1 MKLMN
6 HELDT
11 AIAKIQADQLR
22 PAFKCLARISRIQ
35 QQLIQ
40 AWDVLSTMTPADYLS
55 FRPVLGQSSGF
66 QSWQYR
72 LLEFKLGL
80 KNEAMMRPHAH
91 RSGNHGGL
99 ERASRSPSV
108 YDEALR
114 LLARRGLPFPDDVL
128 AADVRQ
134 RHVAD
139 ARVEAVWATIYR
151 NSEQY
156 FDLYEL
162 AEELV
167 DLEDA
172 FQTLALPAHEDGR
185 AHHRHAARHR
195 WERGRVVSE
204 KRARPHALSRIVVGQ
219 DCALGRSACRKPDLQ
234 LSCGS
239 HACAI
244 KPMTRCATCCAAALS
259 PQMAPSKA
267 TCRAAQ
273 CVANARAR
281 GFVSALPRR
290 VSRGYRARLPRAG
303 AQRQRRGRDHRV
315 APHDRAGRGGPG
327 YHPRR
332 SGRDPGH
339 QTRGGE
345 RREGAPSRRCGRIHC
360 GQCRLPHAPAGE
372 LRQSPGQSSPR
383 RAG

>member
-1 MKLMN
+1 MQQSDRNIAAMATPNVHTDFSGKMSYGDYLHLDTLLTAQHPLSDAHDELLFVIIHQVKELWMKLMN

-11 AIAKIQADQLR
+11 AIAEIRADQLR

-91 RSGNHGGL
+91 RPETMAAL
-99 ERASRSPSV
+99 DRALSSPSV

-114 LLARRGLPFPDDVL
+114 LLARRGLPIPEDVL

-134 RHVAD
+134 RHVPD

-151 NSEQY
+151 NAEQH

-172 FQTLALPAHEDGR
+172 FQTWRFRHMKTVERIIGMRPGTGGSAGVSYLKSVLDLTLFPELWSVRTAL
-185 AHHRHAARHR
+185 
-195 WERGRVVSE
+195 
-204 KRARPHALSRIVVGQ
+204 
-219 DCALGRSACRKPDLQ
+219 
-234 LSCGS
+234 
-239 HACAI
+239 
-244 KPMTRCATCCAAALS
+244 
-259 PQMAPSKA
+259 
-267 TCRAAQ
+267 
-273 CVANARAR
+273 
-281 GFVSALPRR
+281 
-290 VSRGYRARLPRAG
+290 
-303 AQRQRRGRDHRV
+303 
-315 APHDRAGRGGPG
+315 
-327 YHPRR
+327 
-332 SGRDPGH
+332 
-339 QTRGGE
+339 
-345 RREGAPSRRCGRIHC
+345 
-360 GQCRLPHAPAGE
+360 
-372 LRQSPGQSSPR
+372 
-383 RAG
+383 

>member
-1 MKLMN
+1 MQYAGAGKYIAPMATPNIHTDFSGKMSYGDYLHLDTLLNAQHPLSDAHDELLFITIHQVKELWMKLMN

-11 AIAKIQADQLR
+11 AIAEIRADQLR

-91 RSGNHGGL
+91 RPETMAAL
-99 ERASRSPSV
+99 ERALSSPSV

-114 LLARRGLPFPDDVL
+114 LLARRGLPIPDDVL

-134 RHVAD
+134 RHVPD

-172 FQTLALPAHEDGR
+172 FQTWRFRHMKTVERIIGMRPGTGGSAGVSYLKSVLDLTLFPELWSVRTAL
-185 AHHRHAARHR
+185 
-195 WERGRVVSE
+195 
-204 KRARPHALSRIVVGQ
+204 
-219 DCALGRSACRKPDLQ
+219 
-234 LSCGS
+234 
-239 HACAI
+239 
-244 KPMTRCATCCAAALS
+244 
-259 PQMAPSKA
+259 
-267 TCRAAQ
+267 
-273 CVANARAR
+273 
-281 GFVSALPRR
+281 
-290 VSRGYRARLPRAG
+290 
-303 AQRQRRGRDHRV
+303 
-315 APHDRAGRGGPG
+315 
-327 YHPRR
+327 
-332 SGRDPGH
+332 
-339 QTRGGE
+339 
-345 RREGAPSRRCGRIHC
+345 
-360 GQCRLPHAPAGE
+360 
-372 LRQSPGQSSPR
+372 
-383 RAG
+383 